1 MEHNVEKIL
10 DLLMIEYPDA
20 KCELEH
26 KDAFQL
32 LVATILSAQTTDV
45 KVNEVTKMLF
55 KEYPTVD
62 DFLTLSQDELE
73 SRIRTIGLYR
83 NKSKNILAMCK
94 KLKEEFNG
102 NVPSTMEGITSLPG
116 AGRKTANVVL
126 SNAFNVPAIAVDT
139 HVFRVSNRIGLANA
153 KDVNETERQLQKNIP
168 KSQWSHAHHLL
179 IFHGRRCCSAR
190 KPKCESCK
198 IALYCNFFKD
208 NN

>member
-45 KVNEVTKMLF
+45 KVNEVTKTLF

-139 HVFRVSNRIGLANA
+139 HVFRVSNRIGLAHA
-153 KDVNETERQLQKNIP
+153 KDVNETEKQLQKSIP

-190 KPKCESCK
+190 KPQCESCK
-198 IALYCNFFKD
+198 IASYCNFFKD